1 MIESASLYTSRGEVD
16 VDADEVA
23 VIGAAAVRR
32 SGDAVTLV
40 SWGAAT
46 VRTLAA
52 AAMLADDGIEAA
64 VIDARSLGP
73 IDHAAIRA
81 SVRRTGHLVVVQDA
95 TGPCS
100 VGSEIIATAALAALP
115 AVRACAIDAR
125 PAGQLLPIARSNRSA
140 GKKTGLSTCGEG
152 MTSPD
157 PGPGGL
163 VDVVVPKWGMTM
175 DSAVLTEWL
184 KGEGDVVA
192 VDDPLAE
199 LETDKAVNELV
210 SQVSGILAELLVE
223 AGAEVEPGQAIA
235 RIRPDSLQA

>member
-1 MIESASLYTSRGEVD
+1 
-16 VDADEVA
+16 
-23 VIGAAAVRR
+23 
-32 SGDAVTLV
+32 
-40 SWGAAT
+40 
-46 VRTLAA
+46 
-52 AAMLADDGIEAA
+52 
-64 VIDARSLGP
+64 
-73 IDHAAIRA
+73 
-81 SVRRTGHLVVVQDA
+81 
-95 TGPCS
+95 
-100 VGSEIIATAALAALP
+100 
-115 AVRACAIDAR
+115 
-125 PAGQLLPIARSNRSA
+125 
-140 GKKTGLSTCGEG
+140 